1 MKKLIIACSFL
12 FTLTGAFANTC
23 TDDPEDTIS
32 RKISEQLGSQ
42 SELKK
47 YPSARSTYSS
57 ILANQDS
64 IKSISLSRGRN
75 WTSNVSINIKFDDG
89 SDARINFNRHELGPR
104 TMQNVYYA
112 INVFTKSNRVN
123 MKLGLN
129 QLNKIMGSRTVKPL
143 TAKVD
148 YQDADTEIGSK
159 EEFESCTLELEVRAQ
174 GAKVDQF
181 SGGLF

>member
-23 TDDPEDTIS
+23 TDDPEETIS
-32 RKISEQLGSQ
+32 RKISEQVSDQ
-42 SELKK
+42 AELKT
-47 YPSARSTYSS
+47 YPSARGTYAY
-57 ILANQDS
+57 INDNQDS
-64 IKSISLSRGRN
+64 IKNISLARGRN
-75 WTSNVSINIKFDDG
+75 WKSNVSIKVKFNDG
-89 SDARINFNRHELGPR
+89 SDARINFNLHELGSR

-112 INVFTKSNRVN
+112 INVFTKSKAVN
-123 MKLGLN
+123 MKLNLE
-129 QLNKIMGSRTVKPL
+129 QLNKIMGSKTVKPL

-159 EEFESCTLELEVRAQ
+159 ENFEHCSLELEVRAQ

-181 SGGLF
+181 TGGLF

>member
-1 MKKLIIACSFL
+1 MKNLIITCSFL

-32 RKISEQLGSQ
+32 RKISEQIGNQ
-42 SELKK
+42 TELKK
-47 YPSARSTYSS
+47 YPSARNTYSS
-57 ILANQDS
+57 ILENQDS

-75 WTSNVSINIKFDDG
+75 WKSNVSIKVKFIDG
-89 SDARINFNRHELGPR
+89 SDARINFNLHELGSR

-112 INVFTKSNRVN
+112 INVFTKSKSTDMRID
-123 MKLGLN
+123 LDE
-129 QLNKIMGSRTVKPL
+129 LNKIMGSRTVKPL

-148 YQDADTEIGSK
+148 YQDAETEIGSK
-159 EEFESCTLELEVRAQ
+159 EDYESCTLELEVRAA

-181 SGGLF
+181 TGGLF